1 MESFEG
7 PSRVSRA
14 NLLEVP
20 TVNDFS
26 SEDEDVKPDI
36 KLRFS
41 PLPRRRNSASSEEEE
56 ADTPTTIA
64 RKVSFADAFG
74 FDLVS
79 VKEFDTWEVPN
90 TGQNDDI
97 EDQVFPQEEYF
108 FSQMFTLPA
117 SQEELL
123 QKVREQKV
131 LLESVVFLP
140 GITCMNGIIRVLN
153 VSFEKMVYV
162 RMTLNNWLSYYDIL
176 AEFMPNSC
184 GSETD
189 QFCFKLTLVPP
200 YQQDGAKVEFC
211 IRYET
216 SVGTFW
222 ANNEDKNYTLICHK
236 KETVPKVDNKPH
248 KEVTDRHLKGCLKTT
263 QNSKEEILATSDD
276 DTWNNSRTSDTNIP
290 EIVYSQAE
298 DKDTKPVNENIK
310 DKNAEYNLSD
320 HEDDEKELELL
331 LNQHF
336 TGARDTSSRDER
348 NLYKTEP
355 VNFTSETERLEEKLT
370 CIEGNSDLHPV
381 PMSSSSENTSQEIG
395 GKLKD
400 KVKYSLRDC
409 NSQPSGKEVTAG
421 SVNSSER
428 SLEHTLQHTSE
439 SLLLGKYFP
448 GTKQNEA
455 IDITATVS
463 SRQGESH
470 TDISKGETDNV
481 SGSKMMERLFISEDT
496 ADTSKGACEM
506 RPETIS
512 PEHDESMQLNA
523 CIAGTLD
530 GNANPAPEHQAPQM
544 SHQTLDSLL
553 SDADKNEG
561 KIKMIESKVRVHL
574 REDLYADT
582 FAHADVS
589 IDSTKSQ
596 CTQKNGVDEMS
607 GKNYNTDAG
616 KEKKVIEVADLA
628 LIGEEEAP
636 KPLKSHRKHTTKA
649 LNTTPLSAEDNKQA
663 PRPAQA
669 DPPTSSLG
677 DERRAE
683 DTREHRVFTRL
694 KDRGKSDN
702 TNKGRL
708 IGKESEANPVEQ
720 RWQETGS
727 EVRWGVRGNIGPWS
741 TSATKE
747 LFICQEAE
755 SCEKSSVS
763 EQGITEEAEAGTAY
777 IIKTTSESAPEK
789 MSASEKAVIAK
800 LPQETA
806 LSDRPT
812 EEKETAFDTH
822 EGRNDGSHYALCQLN
837 TVGVLYDTEFEKESV
852 LGIYNACVHETLQG
866 ETMSVCNRREK
877 RAKAQPDMGNILP
890 VGEAVKASATG
901 KKEDLQQGL
910 YSEVSKYPS
919 LSTQKHLYG
928 EEAEE
933 LYREESHVGTLSYLH
948 AKAETKMPPSGTNV
962 VPSYH
967 YKSSPVASSE
977 GSTVAGNM
985 EHLYRH
991 FEFKVIDKAAAESG
1005 YDLNLPNE
1013 MTCINKNL
1021 SPEAEK
1027 KEVPST
1033 SDIAISREGRGR
1045 NIDQCFHQAE
1055 FKQEKSLRPEILI
1068 SKPTEEAGGTGSQSD
1083 HLITEGK
1090 TLNWFDGSQKE
1101 SQHISDSADISNQKS
1116 EARKLPSES
1125 PGLKHIACKIFYFFI
1140 FLLFAATLYHYDLMV
1155 CLALYLFSLYWL
1167 YCEGGRNKESVK
1179 KE

>member
-7 PSRVSRA
+7 PSWVSRA
-14 NLLEVP
+14 NFLEVP

-36 KLRFS
+36 KHRFS
-41 PLPRRRNSASSEEEE
+41 PRPRRRNSASSEEEE
-56 ADTPTTIA
+56 ADAPTTIA

-79 VKEFDTWEVPN
+79 VKEFDTWEIPN
-90 TGQNDDI
+90 MGQSNDI
-97 EDQVFPQEEYF
+97 EDEVFPQEEYF
-108 FSQMFTLPA
+108 FSQLFTLPS

-123 QKVREQKV
+123 QKLREQKV
-131 LLESVVFLP
+131 LLESVMFLP

-153 VSFEKMVYV
+153 VSFEKLVYV
-162 RMTLNNWLSYYDIL
+162 RMTLNNWDSYYDIL

-184 GSETD
+184 GSESD
-189 QFCFKLTLVPP
+189 QFCFKISLVPP
-200 YQQDGAKVEFC
+200 YQRDGAKVEFC

-222 ANNEDKNYTLICHK
+222 ANNDDRNYMLICHK
-236 KETVPKVDNKPH
+236 KEAAPKVDNKQH

-276 DTWNNSRTSDTNIP
+276 DTWNNSRTSDINIP

-298 DKDTKPVNENIK
+298 DKDTKPADENIK
-310 DKNAEYNLSD
+310 DKNAEYNQGD

-331 LNQHF
+331 LNQHI

-348 NLYKTEP
+348 NLYTTEP
-355 VNFTSETERLEEKLT
+355 VNFPSETERLEKKLT
-370 CIEGNSDLHPV
+370 CIEGNSDWLRHPV
-381 PMSSSSENTSQEIG
+381 PISSSSENPSPEIG
-395 GKLKD
+395 GELED
-400 KVKYSLRDC
+400 KVKYSLRDY
-409 NSQPSGKEVTAG
+409 NSQPSGKKDA
-421 SVNSSER
+421 
-428 SLEHTLQHTSE
+428 
-439 SLLLGKYFP
+439 
-448 GTKQNEA
+448 
-455 IDITATVS
+455 
-463 SRQGESH
+463 
-470 TDISKGETDNV
+470 
-481 SGSKMMERLFISEDT
+481 
-496 ADTSKGACEM
+496 ADTSKGAREM

-512 PEHDESMQLNA
+512 PEHDESMQLNVR
-523 CIAGTLD
+523 IAGTLD

-574 REDLYADT
+574 RGDLYSDT

-596 CTQKNGVDEMS
+596 YTQKKGVGEMS
-607 GKNYNTDAG
+607 GKNYNTNAG

-636 KPLKSHRKHTTKA
+636 RPFKSHRKHTAKA

-663 PRPAQA
+663 PGPAQA
-669 DPPTSSLG
+669 DPLASSLG

-683 DTREHRVFTRL
+683 DTREHRRFTRL
-694 KDRGKSDN
+694 KGRGKSGN
-702 TNKGRL
+702 ANEGRL
-708 IGKESEANPVEQ
+708 VGKESTASPAEP
-720 RWQETGS
+720 RWQELGS
-727 EVRWGVRGNIGPWS
+727 EVRWGARGSTGPGS
-741 TSATKE
+741 VASTKE
-747 LFICQEAE
+747 LLTCQEAE
-755 SCEKSSVS
+755 SCEKSSIS
-763 EQGITEEAEAGTAY
+763 EQGITEEAETGTAY

-789 MSASEKAVIAK
+789 MSTSEKAVIAK

-852 LGIYNACVHETLQG
+852 LDIYNARVHETLQG
-866 ETMSVCNRREK
+866 ETMSVCNSREK
-877 RAKAQPDMGNILP
+877 RAKAQPDIGDILP

-901 KKEDLQQGL
+901 KKQNLQQHL
-910 YSEVSKYPS
+910 YSEASEFP
-919 LSTQKHLYG
+919 LNAQKHLYS
-928 EEAEE
+928 EEAEVHR
-933 LYREESHVGTLSYLH
+933 REESHVGALSYLC
-948 AKAETKMPPSGTNV
+948 AETEIKMPPSGTNA

-967 YKSSPVASSE
+967 SKSSSVASS
-977 GSTVAGNM
+977 VAGDM
-985 EHLYRH
+985 EHLYGH
-991 FEFKVIDKAAAESG
+991 FEFKVIDKVAAESG
-1005 YDLNLPNE
+1005 YNLSLPNE
-1013 MTCINKNL
+1013 MTCSNKNL
-1021 SPEAEK
+1021 SHEAEK
-1027 KEVPST
+1027 IEVSDT
-1033 SDIAISREGRGR
+1033 SDILFSREGRGR
-1045 NIDQCFHQAE
+1045 NIGQSFHQAE
-1055 FKQEKSLRPEILI
+1055 FKQDKSLKPEVLN
-1068 SKPTEEAGGTGSQSD
+1068 SKPAEEVGGTGSQFD

-1090 TLNWFDGSQKE
+1090 NLNCLDEAQKK
-1101 SQHISDSADISNQKS
+1101 SQHASDFADISNQKS
-1116 EARKLPSES
+1116 EALKSPGES
-1125 PGLKHIACKIFYFFI
+1125 PGLKNISCKIFYFFF

-1167 YCEGGRNKESVK
+1167 YCEGGRNKEAVK

>member
-36 KLRFS
+36 KHRFS
-41 PLPRRRNSASSEEEE
+41 PLPRRRNSVSSEEEE
-56 ADTPTTIA
+56 ADTPTTIS

-90 TGQNDDI
+90 TGQNNDI
-97 EDQVFPQEEYF
+97 EDEVFPQEEYF
-108 FSQMFTLPA
+108 FSQLFTLPA

-131 LLESVVFLP
+131 ELESVVFLP

-153 VSFEKMVYV
+153 VSFEKLVYV

-189 QFCFKLTLVPP
+189 QFCFKISLVPP
-200 YQQDGAKVEFC
+200 YQRDGAKVEFC

-222 ANNEDKNYTLICHK
+222 ANNDDKNYTLICHK

-263 QNSKEEILATSDD
+263 QSSKEEILATSDD

-298 DKDTKPVNENIK
+298 DKDTKPANENIK
-310 DKNAEYNLSD
+310 DKNAEYNQGD

-336 TGARDTSSRDER
+336 TGARGTSSRDER
-348 NLYKTEP
+348 NLYTTEP
-355 VNFTSETERLEEKLT
+355 VNFPSETERLEKKLT
-370 CIEGNSDLHPV
+370 SIERSSDLYPV
-381 PMSSSSENTSQEIG
+381 HISSSPENTSQEIG
-395 GKLKD
+395 GELKD
-400 KVKYSLRDC
+400 KVKYSLRGY
-409 NSQPSGKEVTAG
+409 NSQPSGKEVAAG
-421 SVNSSER
+421 TGNSGEQ
-428 SLEHTLQHTSE
+428 SLECTGTSE
-439 SLLLGKYFP
+439 SLLSAKYFP

-463 SRQGESH
+463 SWQGESH
-470 TDISKGETDNV
+470 TDISKVETDSA
-481 SGSKMMERLFISEDT
+481 SGSKMMERLFISEDD
-496 ADTSKGACEM
+496 ADTSKGACET

-530 GNANPAPEHQAPQM
+530 GNANPAPEHQALQM
-544 SHQTLDSLL
+544 SHQTPDSLL

-561 KIKMIESKVRVHL
+561 KIKVIESKVRVHL
-574 REDLYADT
+574 RGDLYADT
-582 FAHADVS
+582 FTRADVS

-596 CTQKNGVDEMS
+596 YMQKKGVGETS

-636 KPLKSHRKHTTKA
+636 KPFKSHRKHAAKA
-649 LNTTPLSAEDNKQA
+649 SKATPPSAEDNKRA

-669 DPPTSSLG
+669 DPPASSPG

-683 DTREHRVFTRL
+683 DAQEHRGFKRL

-708 IGKESEANPVEQ
+708 MGKESEAKPAEQ
-720 RWQETGS
+720 RWLETGS
-727 EVRWGVRGNIGPWS
+727 EVRWAPRGSAGPR
-741 TSATKE
+741 SAASAKE
-747 LFICQEAE
+747 LFTCQEAE

-852 LGIYNACVHETLQG
+852 LDIYNARVHETLQG
-866 ETMSVCNRREK
+866 ETMSICNSREK
-877 RAKAQPDMGNILP
+877 RAKAQPDIGNISP
-890 VGEAVKASATG
+890 VGEAVKASAAG
-901 KKEDLQQGL
+901 KKEGLGQGL
-910 YSEVSKYPS
+910 CSEVSKCPP
-919 LSTQKHLYG
+919 STQKHLYS
-928 EEAEE
+928 EEAGE
-933 LYREESHVGTLSYLH
+933 LCREESRVGTLSYSH
-948 AKAETKMPPSGTNV
+948 AKAETKMPPSGTNA

-967 YKSSPVASSE
+967 YQSSSVASSE
-977 GSTVAGNM
+977 GSTVAGDT

-991 FEFKVIDKAAAESG
+991 FEFKVIDKVAAESG
-1005 YDLNLPNE
+1005 YDLSLPNE

-1021 SPEAEK
+1021 APEAGK

-1045 NIDQCFHQAE
+1045 NIGQCFHQTE
-1055 FKQEKSLRPEILI
+1055 FKQEKSPRPEVLI
-1068 SKPTEEAGGTGSQSD
+1068 SKPTKEVGGTGFQSD
-1083 HLITEGK
+1083 HLITKGK
-1090 TLNWFDGSQKE
+1090 TLNWLDDSQKE

-1116 EARKLPSES
+1116 EELKLPSES
-1125 PGLKHIACKIFYFFI
+1125 PGLKHIACKIFYFFF

>member
-36 KLRFS
+36 KHRFS
-41 PLPRRRNSASSEEEE
+41 PLPRRRNSVSSEEEE
-56 ADTPTTIA
+56 ADTPTTIS

-90 TGQNDDI
+90 TGQNNDI
-97 EDQVFPQEEYF
+97 EDEVFPQEEYF
-108 FSQMFTLPA
+108 FSQLFTLPA

-131 LLESVVFLP
+131 ELESVVFLP

-153 VSFEKMVYV
+153 VSFEKLVYV

-189 QFCFKLTLVPP
+189 QFCFKISLVPP
-200 YQQDGAKVEFC
+200 YQRDGAKVEFC

-222 ANNEDKNYTLICHK
+222 ANNDDKNYTLICHK

-263 QNSKEEILATSDD
+263 QN
-276 DTWNNSRTSDTNIP
+276 TNIP

-298 DKDTKPVNENIK
+298 DKDTKPANENIK
-310 DKNAEYNLSD
+310 DKNAEYNQGD

-336 TGARDTSSRDER
+336 TGARGTSSRDER
-348 NLYKTEP
+348 NLYTTEP
-355 VNFTSETERLEEKLT
+355 VNFPSETERLEKKLT
-370 CIEGNSDLHPV
+370 SIERSSDLYPV
-381 PMSSSSENTSQEIG
+381 PISSSPENTSQEIG
-395 GKLKD
+395 GELKD
-400 KVKYSLRDC
+400 KVKYSLRGY
-409 NSQPSGKEVTAG
+409 NSQPSGKEVAAG
-421 SVNSSER
+421 TGNSGEQ
-428 SLEHTLQHTSE
+428 SLECTGTSE
-439 SLLLGKYFP
+439 K
-448 GTKQNEA
+448 
-455 IDITATVS
+455 
-463 SRQGESH
+463 
-470 TDISKGETDNV
+470 
-481 SGSKMMERLFISEDT
+481 
-496 ADTSKGACEM
+496 
-506 RPETIS
+506 
-512 PEHDESMQLNA
+512 HDESMQLNA

-530 GNANPAPEHQAPQM
+530 GNANPAPEHQALQM
-544 SHQTLDSLL
+544 SHQTPDSLL

-561 KIKMIESKVRVHL
+561 KIKVIESKVRVHL
-574 REDLYADT
+574 RGDLYADT
-582 FAHADVS
+582 FTRADVS

-596 CTQKNGVDEMS
+596 YMQKKGVGETS

-636 KPLKSHRKHTTKA
+636 KPFKSHRKHAAKA
-649 LNTTPLSAEDNKQA
+649 SKATPPSAEDNKRA

-669 DPPTSSLG
+669 DPPASSPG

-683 DTREHRVFTRL
+683 DAQEHRGFKRL

-708 IGKESEANPVEQ
+708 MGKESEAKPAEQ
-720 RWQETGS
+720 RWLETGS
-727 EVRWGVRGNIGPWS
+727 EVRWAPRGSAGPR
-741 TSATKE
+741 SAASAKE
-747 LFICQEAE
+747 LFTCQEAE

-852 LGIYNACVHETLQG
+852 LDIYNARVHETLQG
-866 ETMSVCNRREK
+866 ETMSICNSREK
-877 RAKAQPDMGNILP
+877 RAKAQPDIGNISP
-890 VGEAVKASATG
+890 VGEAVKASAAG
-901 KKEDLQQGL
+901 KKEGLGQGL
-910 YSEVSKYPS
+910 CSEVSKCPP
-919 LSTQKHLYG
+919 STQKHLYS
-928 EEAEE
+928 EEAGE
-933 LYREESHVGTLSYLH
+933 LCREESRVGTLSYSH
-948 AKAETKMPPSGTNV
+948 AKAETKMPPSGTNA

-967 YKSSPVASSE
+967 YQSSSVASSE
-977 GSTVAGNM
+977 GSTVAGDT

-991 FEFKVIDKAAAESG
+991 FEFKVIDKVAAESG
-1005 YDLNLPNE
+1005 YDLSLPNE

-1021 SPEAEK
+1021 SPEAGK

-1045 NIDQCFHQAE
+1045 NIGQCFHQTE
-1055 FKQEKSLRPEILI
+1055 FKQEKSPRPEVLI
-1068 SKPTEEAGGTGSQSD
+1068 SKPTKEVGGTGFQSD
-1083 HLITEGK
+1083 HLITKGK
-1090 TLNWFDGSQKE
+1090 TLNWLDDSQKE

-1116 EARKLPSES
+1116 EELKLPSES
-1125 PGLKHIACKIFYFFI
+1125 PGLKHIACKIFYFFF

>member
-20 TVNDFS
+20 TINDFS

-36 KLRFS
+36 KHRFS
-41 PLPRRRNSASSEEEE
+41 PLPRRRNSVSSEEEE
-56 ADTPTTIA
+56 ADTPTTIS

-90 TGQNDDI
+90 AGQNNDI
-97 EDQVFPQEEYF
+97 EDEVFPQEEYF
-108 FSQMFTLPA
+108 FSQLFTLPA

-131 LLESVVFLP
+131 QLESVVFLP

-153 VSFEKMVYV
+153 VSFEKLVYV

-189 QFCFKLTLVPP
+189 QFCFKISLVPP
-200 YQQDGAKVEFC
+200 YQRDGAKVEFC

-222 ANNEDKNYTLICHK
+222 ANNDDKNYTLICHK

-263 QNSKEEILATSDD
+263 QSSKEEILATSDD

-298 DKDTKPVNENIK
+298 DKDTKPANENIK
-310 DKNAEYNLSD
+310 DKNAEYNQGD

-336 TGARDTSSRDER
+336 TGARGTSSRDER
-348 NLYKTEP
+348 NLYTTEP
-355 VNFTSETERLEEKLT
+355 VNFPSETERLEKKLT
-370 CIEGNSDLHPV
+370 SIERSSDLYPV
-381 PMSSSSENTSQEIG
+381 PISSSPENTSQEIG
-395 GKLKD
+395 GELKD
-400 KVKYSLRDC
+400 KVKYSLRDY
-409 NSQPSGKEVTAG
+409 NSQPSGKEVAAG
-421 SVNSSER
+421 TGNS
-428 SLEHTLQHTSE
+428 
-439 SLLLGKYFP
+439 
-448 GTKQNEA
+448 
-455 IDITATVS
+455 
-463 SRQGESH
+463 
-470 TDISKGETDNV
+470 
-481 SGSKMMERLFISEDT
+481 
-496 ADTSKGACEM
+496 GACET

-530 GNANPAPEHQAPQM
+530 GNANPAPEHQALQM
-544 SHQTLDSLL
+544 SHQTPDSLL

-561 KIKMIESKVRVHL
+561 KIKVIESKVRVHL
-574 REDLYADT
+574 RGDLYADT
-582 FAHADVS
+582 FARADVS
-589 IDSTKSQ
+589 IDSTTSQ
-596 CTQKNGVDEMS
+596 YMQKKGVGEMS

-636 KPLKSHRKHTTKA
+636 KPVKSHRKQAAKA
-649 LNTTPLSAEDNKQA
+649 SKATPPSAEDNKRA
-663 PRPAQA
+663 ARPAQA
-669 DPPTSSLG
+669 DPPASSPG

-683 DTREHRVFTRL
+683 DAREHRGFKRL

-708 IGKESEANPVEQ
+708 MGKESEAKPAEQ
-720 RWQETGS
+720 RWLETGS
-727 EVRWGVRGNIGPWS
+727 EVRWAPRGSAGPLS
-741 TSATKE
+741 TASTKE
-747 LFICQEAE
+747 LFTCQEAE

-852 LGIYNACVHETLQG
+852 LDIYNARVHETLQG
-866 ETMSVCNRREK
+866 ETMSICNSREK
-877 RAKAQPDMGNILP
+877 RAKAQPDIGNISP
-890 VGEAVKASATG
+890 VGEAVEASAAG
-901 KKEDLQQGL
+901 KKEGLGQGL
-910 YSEVSKYPS
+910 CSEVSKCPP
-919 LSTQKHLYG
+919 STQKHRYS

-933 LYREESHVGTLSYLH
+933 LCREESRVDTLSYLH
-948 AKAETKMPPSGTNV
+948 AKAETKMPPSGTNA
-962 VPSYH
+962 VPGYH
-967 YKSSPVASSE
+967 YQSSSVASSE
-977 GSTVAGNM
+977 GSTVAGDT

-991 FEFKVIDKAAAESG
+991 FEFKVIDKVAAESG
-1005 YDLNLPNE
+1005 FDLSLPNE
-1013 MTCINKNL
+1013 TTCINKNL

-1045 NIDQCFHQAE
+1045 NMGQCFHQTE
-1055 FKQEKSLRPEILI
+1055 FKQEKSPRPEVLI
-1068 SKPTEEAGGTGSQSD
+1068 SKPTKEVGGTGFQSD
-1083 HLITEGK
+1083 HLITKGK
-1090 TLNWFDGSQKE
+1090 TLNSLDDSQKE
-1101 SQHISDSADISNQKS
+1101 SQHISDSADISNEKS
-1116 EARKLPSES
+1116 EALKLPSES
-1125 PGLKHIACKIFYFFI
+1125 PGLKHIACKIFYFFF

>member
-36 KLRFS
+36 RHRFS
-41 PLPRRRNSASSEEEE
+41 PLPRRRSSASSEEEE

-90 TGQNDDI
+90 TGQNNDT
-97 EDQVFPQEEYF
+97 EDEVFPQEEYF
-108 FSQMFTLPA
+108 FSQLFTLPA

-153 VSFEKMVYV
+153 ISFEKLVYV

-189 QFCFKLTLVPP
+189 QFCFKISLVPP
-200 YQQDGAKVEFC
+200 YQKDGAKVEFC

-222 ANNEDKNYTLICHK
+222 ANNDDKNYTLICHK

-263 QNSKEEILATSDD
+263 QSSKEEMLATSDD
-276 DTWNNSRTSDTNIP
+276 ETWNSSRTPDTNIP

-298 DKDTKPVNENIK
+298 DKDTKPANENIK
-310 DKNAEYNLSD
+310 DKNAEYNQGD

-336 TGARDTSSRDER
+336 IGARGTSSRDER
-348 NLYKTEP
+348 NLYTTEP
-355 VNFTSETERLEEKLT
+355 VNFASETERLEKKLT
-370 CIEGNSDLHPV
+370 CIERSSDLHPV
-381 PMSSSSENTSQEIG
+381 PISSSSENTSQEIG
-395 GKLKD
+395 GELKD
-400 KVKYSLRDC
+400 KIKYSLRDY
-409 NSQPSGKEVTAG
+409 NSQPSGKEVAAG
-421 SVNSSER
+421 SVNSGER
-428 SLEHTLQHTSE
+428 SLECTGTSE
-439 SLLLGKYFP
+439 GLLSAKYFP

-455 IDITATVS
+455 VDITVTVS
-463 SRQGESH
+463 SQQGESY
-470 TDISKGETDNV
+470 TDISKGDSA
-481 SGSKMMERLFISEDT
+481 SGNKMMERLFISEDA
-496 ADTSKGACEM
+496 ADTSKGACET

-574 REDLYADT
+574 SGDLYADS

-596 CTQKNGVDEMS
+596 YTQKKGVGEMS
-607 GKNYNTDAG
+607 GESYNTDAG

-636 KPLKSHRKHTTKA
+636 KPFKSHRKHAAKA
-649 LNTTPLSAEDNKQA
+649 LSTTPLSAEDNKQA

-669 DPPTSSLG
+669 DPPASSPG

-683 DTREHRVFTRL
+683 DTQEHRGFTRL

-708 IGKESEANPVEQ
+708 IGKESEANPAEQ
-720 RWQETGS
+720 TWQETGS
-727 EVRWGVRGNIGPWS
+727 EVRWEARGNTGPWS
-741 TSATKE
+741 TASTKE
-747 LFICQEAE
+747 LFTCQEAE

-789 MSASEKAVIAK
+789 MSASEKAVIAR

-866 ETMSVCNRREK
+866 ETMSVCNSREK
-877 RAKAQPDMGNILP
+877 RAKAQPDISSILP
-890 VGEAVKASATG
+890 VGEAVNASATG

-910 YSEVSKYPS
+910 YSEVSKCP
-919 LSTQKHLYG
+919 LSTQKHLYS

-933 LYREESHVGTLSYLH
+933 LYREESHVGTLSYLC
-948 AKAETKMPPSGTNV
+948 AKAETKMPPSGTNA

-967 YKSSPVASSE
+967 YKSSSVASSE
-977 GSTVAGNM
+977 GSTVAGDT

-991 FEFKVIDKAAAESG
+991 FEFKVIDKITAESG
-1005 YDLNLPNE
+1005 YDLNLSTE

-1021 SPEAEK
+1021 SPETEK

-1033 SDIAISREGRGR
+1033 SDIAISTEGTGR
-1045 NIDQCFHQAE
+1045 NIGQCFHQAE
-1055 FKQEKSLRPEILI
+1055 FKQEKSSRPEVFI
-1068 SKPTEEAGGTGSQSD
+1068 SKPIEEVGGTGSQSD

-1090 TLNWFDGSQKE
+1090 TLNWLDDSQKE
-1101 SQHISDSADISNQKS
+1101 SQHLSDSADISNRKS
-1116 EARKLPSES
+1116 EALKLPTES
-1125 PGLKHIACKIFYFFI
+1125 PGLKHIACKIFYFFV

>member
-36 KLRFS
+36 KHRFS

-56 ADTPTTIA
+56 AEPPHTIT

-90 TGQNDDI
+90 TGQSNDV
-97 EDQVFPQEEYF
+97 EDEVFPQEEYF
-108 FSQMFTLPA
+108 FSQLFTLPA
-117 SQEELL
+117 SQEEVL

-131 LLESVVFLP
+131 LLESIVFLP

-153 VSFEKMVYV
+153 LSFEKLVYV

-189 QFCFKLTLVPP
+189 QFCFKISLVPP
-200 YQQDGAKVEFC
+200 YQKDGAKVEFC

-222 ANNEDKNYTLICHK
+222 ANNDDKNYTLICHK
-236 KETVPKVDNKPH
+236 KETAPKADNKPH
-248 KEVTDRHLKGCLKTT
+248 KEVADRHLKGCLKTT
-263 QNSKEEILATSDD
+263 QSSKEEILATSDD
-276 DTWNNSRTSDTNIP
+276 DTWNNSRTSETNIP

-298 DKDTKPVNENIK
+298 DKDTTPANENIK
-310 DKNAEYNLSD
+310 DKNAGYNQGA

-336 TGARDTSSRDER
+336 TGARGTSSRDER
-348 NLYKTEP
+348 NLHTREP
-355 VNFTSETERLEEKLT
+355 VNFPSKTERLEKKLSCT
-370 CIEGNSDLHPV
+370 ERSSDLLRHPV
-381 PMSSSSENTSQEIG
+381 PISSSSENTSQEIG
-395 GKLKD
+395 GELKD
-400 KVKYSLRDC
+400 KVKYSPRDY
-409 NSQPSGKEVTAG
+409 NSQPSGKEDA
-421 SVNSSER
+421 
-428 SLEHTLQHTSE
+428 
-439 SLLLGKYFP
+439 
-448 GTKQNEA
+448 
-455 IDITATVS
+455 
-463 SRQGESH
+463 
-470 TDISKGETDNV
+470 
-481 SGSKMMERLFISEDT
+481 
-496 ADTSKGACEM
+496 ADSSKGACEM

-530 GNANPAPEHQAPQM
+530 GNANPAPEHQPPQM

-574 REDLYADT
+574 RGDLYADT

-589 IDSTKSQ
+589 IDSAKSQ
-596 CTQKNGVDEMS
+596 YTQRKDVGEMS
-607 GKNYNTDAG
+607 GKNYNTDAR

-636 KPLKSHRKHTTKA
+636 KPFKSHRKQAAKA
-649 LNTTPLSAEDNKQA
+649 LNTTALSAEDNKQA

-669 DPPTSSLG
+669 DPSASSPG

-683 DTREHRVFTRL
+683 GAWEHRGFTRL

-702 TNKGRL
+702 TNKERP
-708 IGKESEANPVEQ
+708 IGEESEGNPGEQ

-727 EVRWGVRGNIGPWS
+727 EVRWGARGKAGPR
-741 TSATKE
+741 SAASSEE
-747 LFICQEAE
+747 LFTCQEAE
-755 SCEKSSVS
+755 SCEKPSVC
-763 EQGITEEAEAGTAY
+763 EQGITEEAAAGTAY

-852 LGIYNACVHETLQG
+852 LDIYNARVHETLQG
-866 ETMSVCNRREK
+866 ETASVCNSREK
-877 RAKAQPDMGNILP
+877 RAKAQPDIGNILP
-890 VGEAVKASATG
+890 VGEAVKASAAG
-901 KKEDLQQGL
+901 KKEDLLQGL
-910 YSEVSKYPS
+910 YSEVSRCPPNA
-919 LSTQKHLYG
+919 QKHLYS

-933 LYREESHVGTLSYLH
+933 LCREESHVGVLSYLC
-948 AKAETKMPPSGTNV
+948 AKAETKMPPSGTNA
-962 VPSYH
+962 VPRYH
-967 YKSSPVASSE
+967 YKSSSVASSE
-977 GSTVAGNM
+977 GSTLAGDM

-991 FEFKVIDKAAAESG
+991 FEFKVVDKVAAESG
-1005 YDLNLPNE
+1005 YDLSLRNE
-1013 MTCINKNL
+1013 MTCINKNP

-1027 KEVPST
+1027 KEAPST
-1033 SDIAISREGRGR
+1033 SDIVISREGGGR
-1045 NIDQCFHQAE
+1045 NIGQCFHQAE
-1055 FKQEKSLRPEILI
+1055 FKQEKSSRPEVLI
-1068 SKPTEEAGGTGSQSD
+1068 SKPTEEIGGTGSQSD
-1083 HLITEGK
+1083 CLITEGK
-1090 TLNWFDGSQKE
+1090 TLNWLDDSRKE

-1116 EARKLPSES
+1116 EAPKLPSES
-1125 PGLKHIACKIFYFFI
+1125 PGLKHIACKIFYFFF

>member
-14 NLLEVP
+14 NLLEIP

-36 KLRFS
+36 KHRFS

-56 ADTPTTIA
+56 ADAPTTVA
-64 RKVSFADAFG
+64 RKVSFADALG

-79 VKEFDTWEVPN
+79 VKEFDTWEIPN

-97 EDQVFPQEEYF
+97 EDEAFPQEEYF
-108 FSQMFTLPA
+108 FSQLFTLPA

-153 VSFEKMVYV
+153 VSFEKLVYV

-189 QFCFKLTLVPP
+189 QFCFKISLVPP
-200 YQQDGAKVEFC
+200 YQKDGAKVEFC

-222 ANNEDKNYTLICHK
+222 ANNDDKNYTLICHK

-248 KEVTDRHLKGCLKTT
+248 KEVTDKHLKGCLKTT
-263 QNSKEEILATSDD
+263 QSSKEEILATSDD
-276 DTWNNSRTSDTNIP
+276 DTWNNSRTSDTKIP

-298 DKDTKPVNENIK
+298 DKDTKPANENIK
-310 DKNAEYNLSD
+310 EKNAEYNQGD
-320 HEDDEKELELL
+320 HKEDEKELELL

-336 TGARDTSSRDER
+336 TGARGTSSRDER
-348 NLYKTEP
+348 NLYTTEP
-355 VNFTSETERLEEKLT
+355 VNFPSETERLEKKLT
-370 CIEGNSDLHPV
+370 CIERSSDLLRHPV
-381 PMSSSSENTSQEIG
+381 PISSSSENTSQEIEG
-395 GKLKD
+395 ELKD
-400 KVKYSLRDC
+400 KVKYSLRDY
-409 NSQPSGKEVTAG
+409 NSQPSGKEDA
-421 SVNSSER
+421 
-428 SLEHTLQHTSE
+428 
-439 SLLLGKYFP
+439 
-448 GTKQNEA
+448 
-455 IDITATVS
+455 
-463 SRQGESH
+463 
-470 TDISKGETDNV
+470 
-481 SGSKMMERLFISEDT
+481 
-496 ADTSKGACEM
+496 ADTSKGACET
-506 RPETIS
+506 RPETIP
-512 PEHDESMQLNA
+512 PEHDESMQLNP

-561 KIKMIESKVRVHL
+561 KIKMIESQVRVHL
-574 REDLYADT
+574 RGDLYADT

-596 CTQKNGVDEMS
+596 YMQKKEVSGMS

-636 KPLKSHRKHTTKA
+636 KPFKSHRKRAAKA
-649 LNTTPLSAEDNKQA
+649 LNTTPLSAEYNKQA
-663 PRPAQA
+663 HRPSQA
-669 DPPTSSLG
+669 DPPASSPG
-677 DERRAE
+677 DERTAE
-683 DTREHRVFTRL
+683 DTWEHRGFTRL

-702 TNKGRL
+702 TNKEGL
-708 IGKESEANPVEQ
+708 TGKESKANPAEQ
-720 RWQETGS
+720 RWQESGS
-727 EVRWGVRGNIGPWS
+727 EVWWGARGNTGPRS
-741 TSATKE
+741 TASTKE
-747 LFICQEAE
+747 LFTCQEAE

-789 MSASEKAVIAK
+789 MSASEKAVIAM

-852 LGIYNACVHETLQG
+852 LDIYNARVHETLQG
-866 ETMSVCNRREK
+866 ETMSVCNSREK
-877 RAKAQPDMGNILP
+877 RAKAQPDIGNILP
-890 VGEAVKASATG
+890 VEEAVKASATG

-910 YSEVSKYPS
+910 YSEASKCPS
-919 LSTQKHLYG
+919 SAQKDLYS
-928 EEAEE
+928 EEAEA
-933 LYREESHVGTLSYLH
+933 LCREESHVGAPSYLC
-948 AKAETKMPPSGTNV
+948 AEAETKMPPSGTNA

-967 YKSSPVASSE
+967 YKSSSVASSE
-977 GSTVAGNM
+977 GSTVVGGM

-991 FEFKVIDKAAAESG
+991 FEFKVVDKVTAESG
-1005 YDLNLPNE
+1005 YDLSLPNE

-1033 SDIAISREGRGR
+1033 SDTAISREGRGR
-1045 NIDQCFHQAE
+1045 NIGQCFHQAE
-1055 FKQEKSLRPEILI
+1055 FKQEKSSRPEVLI
-1068 SKPTEEAGGTGSQSD
+1068 SKLTEEVGGTSSQSD
-1083 HLITEGK
+1083 CLITEGK
-1090 TLNWFDGSQKE
+1090 MLNWLDDSQKE

-1125 PGLKHIACKIFYFFI
+1125 PGLKHIACKIFYFFF
-1140 FLLFAATLYHYDLMV
+1140 FLLFATTLYHYDLMV

-1167 YCEGGRNKESVK
+1167 SCEGGRNKESVK

>member
-1 MESFEG
+1 MESFEE

-36 KLRFS
+36 KHRFS

-90 TGQNDDI
+90 TGQNTDI
-97 EDQVFPQEEYF
+97 EDEVFPQEEYF
-108 FSQMFTLPA
+108 FSQLFTLPA

-131 LLESVVFLP
+131 LLESIVFLP

-176 AEFMPNSC
+176 ADFMPNSC

-189 QFCFKLTLVPP
+189 QFCFKISLVPP
-200 YQQDGAKVEFC
+200 YQKDGAKVEFC

-222 ANNEDKNYTLICHK
+222 ANNDDKNYTLICHK
-236 KETVPKVDNKPH
+236 KETVSKVDNKPH
-248 KEVTDRHLKGCLKTT
+248 KEVADRHLKGCLKTT
-263 QNSKEEILATSDD
+263 QSSKEEILATSDD

-298 DKDTKPVNENIK
+298 DKDTKPANENIK
-310 DKNAEYNLSD
+310 DKNAEYNQGD

-336 TGARDTSSRDER
+336 TGARGTSSRDER
-348 NLYKTEP
+348 NLYTTEP
-355 VNFTSETERLEEKLT
+355 VNFPSETERLEKKLT
-370 CIEGNSDLHPV
+370 CIERSSDLHPV
-381 PMSSSSENTSQEIG
+381 PISSSSENSSQEIG
-395 GKLKD
+395 GELKE
-400 KVKYSLRDC
+400 KVKYSLRDY

-421 SVNSSER
+421 WVNS
-428 SLEHTLQHTSE
+428 
-439 SLLLGKYFP
+439 
-448 GTKQNEA
+448 
-455 IDITATVS
+455 
-463 SRQGESH
+463 
-470 TDISKGETDNV
+470 
-481 SGSKMMERLFISEDT
+481 
-496 ADTSKGACEM
+496 GACET

-530 GNANPAPEHQAPQM
+530 GNANPAPEHQALQM

-561 KIKMIESKVRVHL
+561 KIRMIESKVQAHL
-574 REDLYADT
+574 RGDLYADT

-596 CTQKNGVDEMS
+596 YMQKKGAGEMS

-636 KPLKSHRKHTTKA
+636 RQFKSHRTHAAKA
-649 LNTTPLSAEDNKQA
+649 LNTTPLPAEDRTQA

-669 DPPTSSLG
+669 DPPASSPG
-677 DERRAE
+677 DEGRAE
-683 DTREHRVFTRL
+683 DTRERRGFKRL

-708 IGKESEANPVEQ
+708 SGKESEANPVEQ

-727 EVRWGVRGNIGPWS
+727 EVRWGPRGSTGPQS
-741 TSATKE
+741 TASTKE
-747 LFICQEAE
+747 LFTCQEAE

-763 EQGITEEAEAGTAY
+763 ERGVTEEAEAGTAY

-852 LGIYNACVHETLQG
+852 LDIYNARVHETLQG
-866 ETMSVCNRREK
+866 ETMSICNSREK
-877 RAKAQPDMGNILP
+877 CAKAQPDISNILP

-901 KKEDLQQGL
+901 KKEGLGQGL
-910 YSEVSKYPS
+910 YSEVSKRPPG
-919 LSTQKHLYG
+919 TQKHLYS
-928 EEAEE
+928 EEVEE
-933 LYREESHVGTLSYLH
+933 LCREESCVGTLSYLH
-948 AKAETKMPPSGTNV
+948 AKAETKMPPSGTNA
-962 VPSYH
+962 VPSYR
-967 YKSSPVASSE
+967 YKSSSVASSE
-977 GSTVAGNM
+977 RSTVAGDM
-985 EHLYRH
+985 EHLCRH
-991 FEFKVIDKAAAESG
+991 FEFKVIDKVAAESG
-1005 YDLNLPNE
+1005 YDLSLPNE
-1013 MTCINKNL
+1013 MTCINKNP

-1033 SDIAISREGRGR
+1033 SDVAISREGRGR
-1045 NIDQCFHQAE
+1045 NIGQCFHQAE
-1055 FKQEKSLRPEILI
+1055 FKQEKSSRPEVLV
-1068 SKPTEEAGGTGSQSD
+1068 SKPTKEDGGTGSQSD
-1083 HLITEGK
+1083 RLITEGK
-1090 TLNWFDGSQKE
+1090 TLKWLDGSQKE

-1116 EARKLPSES
+1116 EALKSPSES
-1125 PGLKHIACKIFYFFI
+1125 PGLKHIACKIFYFFF